1 LLTVKAAEMVC
12 GPLGVSIRAWME
24 WEPSDH
30 LAVSVG
36 LAEPLLAVPAKSQ
49 GALFSVVVGV
59 PDIDGL
65 SSQNRTLDG
74 PLEGSTNTYLVPES
88 VDPSSGVGSDREEEA
103 LTIRA

>member
-30 LAVSVG
+30 WVVSVG
-36 LAEPLLAVPAKSQ
+36 LAVPLLAVPAKSQ
-49 GALFSVVVGV
+49 GALFSVVLGV

-65 SSQNRTLDG
+65 SSQNLTFVG
-74 PLEGSTNTYLVPES
+74 PLLGSTKTKTVPAS
-88 VDPSSGVGSDREEEA
+88 VASVSGPGSDREDEV
-103 LTIRA
+103 LTWSW